1 MPLYRYQA
9 VAASGD
15 IVTGE
20 IEAATQQTVIDLL
33 HGQGHVPIR
42 ADLAGGRLLQG
53 LTQSLHF
60 RATKPKSRNLPLLTQ
75 QLGILLHAG
84 LPLDR
89 SLEIAQRMLPREEER
104 ACLREL
110 LDSVRHGQSLADA
123 MAGQKTMF
131 PAFYVGMVRAAEA
144 GGSLDATLRHL
155 AEYLERTA
163 AAREQVK
170 SALIYPA
177 LVLGTGVASIAAL
190 FAFVIPSFRPLFAD
204 SGKALPLSTQL
215 ILAISDGFI
224 ASWWMFLLGFV
235 AAVLIARMQ
244 LRKKPVREWLDHRLL
259 ATPIAGSLL
268 IKTEASRFCRTLGTL
283 LKNGVSPL
291 AALTIT
297 HETISN
303 LALHDAF
310 VTVIDSVKQGKGLAD
325 PLSSTK
331 LIPALVIDLIRVGE
345 ETARLDDMLLKIADI
360 YDDETQRHI
369 ARLLT
374 LLVPAV
380 TIGLGIVVAVVV
392 GSILTTILSVYDL
405 AG

>member
-1 MPLYRYQA
+1 VPLYRYQA

-15 IVTGE
+15 IITGE
-20 IEAATQQTVIDLL
+20 IEAATLQTVIDLL

-42 ADLAGGRLLQG
+42 AHVAGGRLLNR
-53 LTQSLHF
+53 LTQPLHL
-60 RATKPKSRNLPLLTQ
+60 RKPKPKSRNLPLLTQ

-104 ACLREL
+104 ASLRDL
-110 LDSVRHGQSLADA
+110 LDGVRHGQSLADA

-163 AAREQVK
+163 AVREQVK

-177 LVLGTGVASIAAL
+177 LVLGTGCASIAAL

-215 ILAISDGFI
+215 ILAISDGFL
-224 ASWWMFLLGFV
+224 ASWWMFLLGFGAV
-235 AAVLIARMQ
+235 VLIARMQ
-244 LRKKPVREWLDHRLL
+244 LRKKPVREWLDRRLL
-259 ATPIAGSLL
+259 ATPIAGDLL

-303 LALHDAF
+303 LALHEAF
-310 VTVIDSVKQGKGLAD
+310 VRVIDSVKQGKGLAD

-331 LIPALVIDLIRVGE
+331 LIPPLVTDLIRVGE

-380 TIGLGIVVAVVV
+380 TIGLGIVVAIVV